1 MHRPGALGGCTLP
14 VDQDEA
20 PVSVKAF
27 IVGESQ
33 ARLWGLT
40 SGERIARQLQ
50 AIGEVQLADRWEA
63 VARAERA
70 LLLRADYLY
79 EIRTLASLLQHRGL
93 LMDGETPA
101 AAFVDG
107 RDAERAKALLES
119 EHSPREVSAP
129 AAHIPENDATP
140 ASAAPALE
148 NDASAAYASENDASP
163 ARTAPAL
170 ENDASSRP
178 SAHAPDS
185 STDRNPANRE
195 TRAPRISDA
204 AAAPRAEDLPPL
216 PIVDLS
222 PSSAF
227 EGELRKSAPPLLRRI
242 APGGERA
249 LEDLLYGASYKG
261 ITDFVTKW
269 WWPAPAKQVARWCAS
284 LGLAPNAVTLFGLA
298 LMLAVCWLFHEGW
311 LFWGLLLG
319 WAMTLLDTVDGKLA
333 RVTVRSSKLGHWL
346 DHGMDILHPP
356 FWYWLWGLSLTDFQP
371 WFGIGFD
378 LLLWC
383 IFAGYIAGRL
393 IEGAFEGL
401 GRASLFAWR
410 PFDAWFRL
418 IAARRNPCL
427 ALLTAGWL
435 LGSPALGFWLVA
447 LWTAACSL
455 VLLARLAFGCW
466 ARLAR
471 GPLSS
476 WLAEPDAAQRHP
488 RSHRAFSST
497 RKAYG

>member
-1 MHRPGALGGCTLP
+1 MGRCSLGSFNGNLLDPPVNGPDITPPRIGKPDNGCKNS
-14 VDQDEA
+14 
-20 PVSVKAF
+20 VSVKAF
-27 IVGESQ
+27 IVGESRV
-33 ARLWGLT
+33 RLWGLA
-40 SGERIARQLQ
+40 SDERIARQLR
-50 AIGEVQLADRWEA
+50 AVGGVQLARRWEA

-79 EIRTLASLLQHRGL
+79 EIRTLAGLLQRRGL

-107 RDAERAKALLES
+107 EDAEKAKSLLES
-119 EHSPREVSAP
+119 GHSPREVSAP
-129 AAHIPENDATP
+129 ARGNG
-140 ASAAPALE
+140 AAPAP
-148 NDASAAYASENDASP
+148 P
-163 ARTAPAL
+163 AQAPNAL
-170 ENDASSRP
+170 A
-178 SAHAPDS
+178 
-185 STDRNPANRE
+185 DRDLE
-195 TRAPRISDA
+195 TREAPRPRISDA
-204 AAAPRAEDLPPL
+204 AAPRTEELPATTIAALAP
-216 PIVDLS
+216 S
-222 PSSAF
+222 GAF

-269 WWPAPAKQVARWCAS
+269 WWPAPAKRVVRWCAN
-284 LGLAPNAVTLFGLA
+284 LGVAPNAVTLFGLT

-311 LFWGLLLG
+311 HFWGLALG
-319 WAMTLLDTVDGKLA
+319 WIMTLLDTVDGKLA

-371 WFGIGFD
+371 WFGLGFE

-427 ALLTAGWL
+427 VLLTAGWL
-435 LGSPALGFWLVA
+435 LGSPALGFCLVA
-447 LWTAACSL
+447 LWTAACSV
-455 VLLARLAFGCW
+455 VLLARLALGCW
-466 ARLAR
+466 IRLTD

-476 WLAEPDAAQRHP
+476 WLADPEVVRRHP
-488 RSHRAFSST
+488 RSHRAFATT